1 MRYLFIRTSGNRK
14 TGAIPQTYNSESTCA
29 PSCKHYR
36 TTCYAET
43 FHTRLAW
50 NRVDEQGIE
59 LDQLTRSIELLPD
72 NQLWRFGVAG
82 DLPGRGETVDAY
94 ALGQIVKANKGRRG
108 FAYTHKHNAQAIKWA
123 RHATAWGFTVNLSA
137 DDAGHADQLAKH
149 GLPVAVMV
157 PMDTPKHSMTPEGRY
172 ILVCPAQTTDN
183 ITCATCGLCQR
194 ADRTSIIG
202 FRAHGMRA
210 NQADRI
216 ARKVI
221 PIERIA
227 V

>member
-14 TGAIPQTYNSESTCA
+14 TGAIPQTYNSSSTC
-29 PSCKHYR
+29 PPGCKHYR
-36 TTCYAET
+36 TTCYAEA

-82 DLPGRGETVDAY
+82 DLPGQGEKVDAY

-108 FAYTHKHNAQAIKWA
+108 FCYTHKHSAQAIKWA
-123 RHATAWGFTVNLSA
+123 RHATAFGFTVNLSA
-137 DDAGHADQLAKH
+137 DDAGHADRLAKH

-172 ILVCPAQTTDN
+172 ILVCPAQTTDH

-210 NQADRI
+210 NQADLI

-227 V
+227 A